1 VKKPDGK
8 AEAGWYD
15 APEIEGYLQYW
26 NGKYWTKHKQVKDG
40 FEDIKSVPKK
50 SLGRFLFRNPIME
63 DGAFIAYLVISGI
76 VFVYLVI
83 DYFELTSGLAA
94 VVLIINGTLI
104 TSALIYVIFLLFLIP
119 RRIFDRRKGLTKYSN
134 VDSKGTNIKT
144 EDTVDKPEFQSR
156 KRYLAVIGTILV
168 LALIALLSASSENDF
183 EREADDF
190 FNQQKEISVIL
201 NEWNKESS
209 LLLGIIQKNSSGEID
224 YPEAM
229 YALNDVTGRISPVL
243 ASLREECTDVP
254 VKSLNQ
260 TGEAQ
265 AAALA
270 WNMLKVTCDLVPL
283 QFTEYLSIFDAQV
296 SEDKTQAD
304 IDFHVQRLTD
314 FGNQRKQA
322 AIQAINELEK
332 YASGSQLEQ
341 IKSLKNLLS

>member
-1 VKKPDGK
+1 MKKPEGK
-8 AEAGWYD
+8 AAAGWYD
-15 APEIEGYLQYW
+15 APKIEGYLQYW

-40 FEDIKSVPKK
+40 FEDIKSIPKK
-50 SLGRFLFRNPIME
+50 SLGRFLFRHPIME
-63 DGAFIAYLVISGI
+63 DGVFIAYLVISGI
-76 VFVYLVI
+76 TFVYLVI
-83 DYFELTSGLAA
+83 DYFEFTSGLTALL
-94 VVLIINGTLI
+94 LIITGTLV
-104 TSALIYVIFLLFLIP
+104 TSIWIYVIFLLVLIP
-119 RRIFDRRKGLTKYSN
+119 RRIFDRRKGLTKYS
-134 VDSKGTNIKT
+134 KGKDIKT
-144 EDTVDKPEFQSR
+144 EDTVDKPGFQSR

-168 LALIALLSASSENDF
+168 LALIALLSASSKNNF

-190 FNQQKEISVIL
+190 FNKQKEISVIL

-209 LLLGIIQKNSSGEID
+209 LLLGIIQKNSSGKFD

-260 TGEAQ
+260 TGEDQ
-265 AAALA
+265 AVALA

-283 QFTEYLSIFDAQV
+283 QFNEYLSIFDAQV

-322 AIQAINELEK
+322 AMQAMNELEK